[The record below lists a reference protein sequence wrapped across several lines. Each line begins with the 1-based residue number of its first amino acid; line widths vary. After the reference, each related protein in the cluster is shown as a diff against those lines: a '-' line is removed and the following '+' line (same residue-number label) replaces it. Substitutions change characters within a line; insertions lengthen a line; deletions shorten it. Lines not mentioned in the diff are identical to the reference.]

1 MTIVTNVSIYFYYDT
16 IAKIINI
23 YDLPDLKR
31 KLHEKPIPII
41 GGFII
46 VINLILLFFYS
57 FVDVSLT
64 NNFLFLNQNRYFSFF
79 LFSLI
84 FYLLGLF
91 DDKYNTSAN
100 SKITI
105 IAFLI
110 VFALWF
116 DHDLRITYLNFT
128 FIDQKIYLNNF
139 SIVFTLFSFLLFIN
153 ALNMIDGINL
163 LCGMYIFFV
172 LLIIILKLPL
182 IIFFLLLISLITYLI
197 LNSQNKIFL
206 GDGGSILLSFL
217 ISYIIIKAYNLKN
230 IFYADEIFLIMMI
243 PGIDM
248 VRVALIRI
256 FKGLHPFSADRNHL
270 HHILQSHFNKT
281 QTTFIILSLIFV
293 PLIFY
298 FYIKN
303 SLLVIFLGIL
313 IYSLLLFIFRK
324 KNHNQI

>member
-1 MTIVTNVSIYFYYDT
+1 
-16 IAKIINI
+16 
-23 YDLPDLKR
+23 
-31 KLHEKPIPII
+31 
-41 GGFII
+41 
-46 VINLILLFFYS
+46 
-57 FVDVSLT
+57 
-64 NNFLFLNQNRYFSFF
+64 
-79 LFSLI
+79 
-84 FYLLGLF
+84 
-91 DDKYNTSAN
+91 
-100 SKITI
+100 
-105 IAFLI
+105 
-110 VFALWF
+110 
-116 DHDLRITYLNFT
+116 
-128 FIDQKIYLNNF
+128 
-139 SIVFTLFSFLLFIN
+139 
-153 ALNMIDGINL
+153 MIDGINL

-270 HHILQSHFNKT
+270 HHILQSHFNNT